1 MLSWCGDCGVELVWR
16 LWYWVG
22 VESGVELVWRLV
34 LSGCGYCG
42 VELVW
47 RLWC

>member
-1 MLSWCGDCGVELVWR
+1 MDTVVLSWCGDCGVEFVWR

-22 VESGVELVWRLV
+22 VESGVELV
-34 LSGCGYCG
+34 G
-42 VELVW
+42 